1 MLPEGL
7 NFWES
12 LVLGDKKLHCFSQT
26 CTNLLN
32 QSTKNVLAN
41 AQAKA
46 GAYVCRAPAEWWRQ
60 GEQTRGS
67 NYL

>member
-7 NFWES
+7 NFLES
-12 LVLGDKKLHCFSQT
+12 LVIGDKKLHCFSQT

-32 QSTKNVLAN
+32 QSTKNVLGN

-46 GAYVCRAPAEWWRQ
+46 GAFVCRAPAERWRQ
-60 GEQTRGS
+60 GEQARGN

>member
-1 MLPEGL
+1 MLPDGL
-7 NFWES
+7 NFLES
-12 LVLGDKKLHCFSQT
+12 LVIGDKKLHGFSQT

-32 QSTKNVLAN
+32 QNTKNVLAN

-46 GAYVCRAPAEWWRQ
+46 GAFPAERWSQ
-60 GEQTRGS
+60 GEQAKGS

>member
-1 MLPEGL
+1 MLSEGL
-7 NFWES
+7 SFLES
-12 LVLGDKKLHCFSQT
+12 LVIGDKLHRFSQS

-32 QSTKNVLAN
+32 QGTKNVFAN

-46 GAYVCRAPAEWWRQ
+46 GASVCRAPAEWWRQ
-60 GEQTRGS
+60 GEQARGS